1 MHDLQRKLVRSKVR
15 LMVDKDKNGLGFY
28 ASILYKM
35 PLVIKNEI
43 PTMATDGTNIFYNEE
58 FTDNLTEPELDFVL
72 CHECLHRVLLHHL
85 RFGKRDHELW
95 NIATDYAI
103 NFSLTQSGL
112 ISMPEGGLLDKRF
125 ANMKSEK
132 IYDILKEESKT
143 KPKPKPQSWGNVI
156 PQEGKTED
164 QIKQEIAT
172 INAETMMAVNTAK
185 AIGKL
190 PSSVK
195 DIINE
200 MKRSQVD
207 WTDVLRR
214 HCVGDQPEG
223 YSFRRPNRRQWYI
236 NEIITPI
243 SNKVGVGDIV
253 IGVDTSGSVSNKEL
267 SYFLG
272 ELNSLSDEIKPNSI
286 TVITCDAEIQDVVK
300 YENGET
306 VKDIVCKGRGGT
318 LVMPVFDYIAKENL
332 NVDSFIYFTDLGISD
347 YPREEQNYPV
357 LWVSTDT
364 RQNEAPIGTTTYLKV
379 A

>member
-35 PLVIKNEI
+35 PLVVKNEI

-112 ISMPEGGLLDKRF
+112 FSMPEGGLLDKRF

-185 AIGKL
+185 AIGNL

-272 ELNSLSDEIKPNSI
+272 ELNSLSDEVKPNSI
-286 TVITCDAEIQDVVK
+286 TIITCDAQIQDVVK
-300 YENGET
+300 YESGET

-318 LVMPVFDYIAKENL
+318 CVMPVFDYIAKENL
-332 NVDSFIYFTDLGISD
+332 NVDSFIYFTDLGIHD
-347 YPREEQNYPV
+347 FPREEQNYPV

>member
-35 PLVIKNEI
+35 PLVVKNEI

-112 ISMPEGGLLDKRF
+112 FSMPEGGLLDKRF

-185 AIGKL
+185 AIGNL

-223 YSFRRPNRRQWYI
+223 YSFRRPNRRQWHI

-272 ELNSLSDEIKPNSI
+272 ELNSLSDEVKPNSI
-286 TVITCDAEIQDVVK
+286 TIITCDAEIQDVVK
-300 YENGET
+300 YESGET

-318 LVMPVFDYIAKENL
+318 CVMPVFDYIAKENL
-332 NVDSFIYFTDLGISD
+332 NVDSFIYFTDLGIHD
-347 YPREEQNYPV
+347 FPREEQNYPV

>member
-1 MHDLQRKLVRSKVR
+1 
-15 LMVDKDKNGLGFY
+15 MVDKDKNGLGFY

-58 FTDNLTEPELDFVL
+58 FTDSLTEPELDFVL

-112 ISMPEGGLLDKRF
+112 MSMPEGGLLDIRF

-132 IYDILKEESKT
+132 IYDILQEESKT

-172 INAETMMAVNTAK
+172 INAETMMAVNTTK
-185 AIGKL
+185 TIDKL
-190 PSSVK
+190 QTSDK

-200 MKRSQVD
+200 MKRYQVD
-207 WTDVLRR
+207 KKEVLKK
-214 HCVGDQPEG
+214 Q
-223 YSFRRPNRRQWYI
+223 
-236 NEIITPI
+236 
-243 SNKVGVGDIV
+243 
-253 IGVDTSGSVSNKEL
+253 
-267 SYFLG
+267 
-272 ELNSLSDEIKPNSI
+272 
-286 TVITCDAEIQDVVK
+286 
-300 YENGET
+300 
-306 VKDIVCKGRGGT
+306 
-318 LVMPVFDYIAKENL
+318 
-332 NVDSFIYFTDLGISD
+332 
-347 YPREEQNYPV
+347 
-357 LWVSTDT
+357 
-364 RQNEAPIGTTTYLKV
+364 
-379 A
+379 

>member
-35 PLVIKNEI
+35 PLVVKNEI

-112 ISMPEGGLLDKRF
+112 FSMPEGGLLDKRF

-185 AIGKL
+185 AIGNL

-223 YSFRRPNRRQWYI
+223 YSFRRPNRRQWHI

-272 ELNSLSDEIKPNSI
+272 ELNSLSDEVKPNSI
-286 TVITCDAEIQDVVK
+286 TIITCDAEIQDVVK
-300 YENGET
+300 YESGET

-318 LVMPVFDYIAKENL
+318 CVMPVFDYIAKENL
-332 NVDSFIYFTDLGISD
+332 NVDSFIYFTDLGIHD
-347 YPREEQNYPV
+347 FPVEEPNYPV

>member
-35 PLVIKNEI
+35 PLVVKNEI

-58 FTDNLTEPELDFVL
+58 FTDNLTEQELDFVL

-112 ISMPEGGLLDKRF
+112 MSMPEGGLLDKRF

-223 YSFRRPNRRQWYI
+223 YSFRRPNRRQWHV

-272 ELNSLSDEIKPNSI
+272 ELNALSEEVNPNSI
-286 TVITCDAEIQDVVK
+286 TIITCDAQIQDVIK
-300 YENGET
+300 YESGET

-318 LVMPVFDYIAKENL
+318 CVMILVY
-332 NVDSFIYFTDLGISD
+332 TISQKRIRVIL
-347 YPREEQNYPV
+347 YYGYQLIQGKMKHLLER
-357 LWVSTDT
+357 LL
-364 RQNEAPIGTTTYLKV
+364 I
-379 A
+379 

>member
-35 PLVIKNEI
+35 PLVIKNDL

-58 FTDNLTEPELDFVL
+58 FTDSLTEPELDFVL

-85 RFGKRDHELW
+85 RFGKRDHDLW
-95 NIATDYAI
+95 NVATDYAI
-103 NFSLTQSGL
+103 NFSLMQSGL
-112 ISMPEGGLLDKRF
+112 TSMPEGGLLDNRF
-125 ANMKSEK
+125 ADMKAEK
-132 IYDILKEESKT
+132 IYDILKEESKD
-143 KPKPKPQSWGNVI
+143 KPKPKKPKWGNVI
-156 PQEGKTED
+156 PQEGMSED
-164 QIKQEIAT
+164 QVKQEVAK

-195 DIINE
+195 EIIDE

-214 HCVGDQPEG
+214 HCVGEQPEG
-223 YSFRRPNRRQWYI
+223 YSFRRPNRRQWHV

-253 IGVDTSGSVSNKEL
+253 VGVDTSGSVSSKEL

-272 ELNSLSDEIKPNSI
+272 ELNSLSEEIKPNSI
-286 TVITCDAEIQDVVK
+286 TIITCDAEIQGIK
-300 YENGET
+300 RYESGEI
-306 VKDIVCKGRGGT
+306 VENIVCKGRGGT
-318 LVMPVFDYIAKENL
+318 LVMPVFDYIEKENI
-332 NVDSFIYFTDLGISD
+332 NVDSFIYFTDLGIGD
-347 YPREEQNYPV
+347 YPDEEPSFPL
-357 LWVSTDT
+357 LWVSTDM
-364 RQNEAPIGTTTYLKV
+364 RQDEAPIGTTTYLKV

>member
-35 PLVIKNEI
+35 PLVVKNEI

-112 ISMPEGGLLDKRF
+112 FSMPEGGLLDKRF

-185 AIGKL
+185 AIGNL

-223 YSFRRPNRRQWYI
+223 YSFRRPNRRQWHI

-272 ELNSLSDEIKPNSI
+272 ELNSLSDEVKPNSI
-286 TVITCDAEIQDVVK
+286 TIITCDAQIQDVVK
-300 YENGET
+300 YESGET

-318 LVMPVFDYIAKENL
+318 CVMPVFDYIAKENL
-332 NVDSFIYFTDLGISD
+332 NVDSFIYFTDLGIHD
-347 YPREEQNYPV
+347 FPVEEPNYPV

>member
-35 PLVIKNEI
+35 PLVVKNEI

-112 ISMPEGGLLDKRF
+112 FSMPEGGLLDKRF

-185 AIGKL
+185 AIGNL

-223 YSFRRPNRRQWYI
+223 YSFRRPNRRQWHI

-272 ELNSLSDEIKPNSI
+272 ELNSLSDEVKPNSI
-286 TVITCDAEIQDVVK
+286 TIITCDAQIQDVVK
-300 YENGET
+300 YESGET

-318 LVMPVFDYIAKENL
+318 CVMPVFDYIAKENL
-332 NVDSFIYFTDLGISD
+332 NVDSFIYFTDLGIHD
-347 YPREEQNYPV
+347 FPREEQNYPV

>member
-35 PLVIKNEI
+35 PLVVKNEI

-58 FTDNLTEPELDFVL
+58 FTDNLTEQELDFVL
-72 CHECLHRVLLHHL
+72 CHEGLHRVLLHHL

-112 ISMPEGGLLDKRF
+112 MSMPEGGLLDKRF

-132 IYDILKEESKT
+132 IYDILKDESKN

-272 ELNSLSDEIKPNSI
+272 ELNSLSDEVKPNSI
-286 TVITCDAEIQDVVK
+286 TIITCDAEIQDVVK
-300 YENGET
+300 YESGET

-318 LVMPVFDYIAKENL
+318 CVMPVFDYISKENL
-332 NVDSFIYFTDLGISD
+332 NVDSFIYFTDLGIHD
-347 YPREEQNYPV
+347 FPREEQNYPV

-364 RQNEAPIGTTTYLKV
+364 RQDEAPIGTTTYLKV

>member
-1 MHDLQRKLVRSKVR
+1 
-15 LMVDKDKNGLGFY
+15 MVDKDKNGLGFY

-35 PLVIKNEI
+35 PLVIKNDL

-58 FTDNLTEPELDFVL
+58 FTDSLTEPELDFVL
-72 CHECLHRVLLHHL
+72 CHEALHRVLLHHL
-85 RFGKRDHELW
+85 RFGKRDHDLW
-95 NIATDYAI
+95 NVATDYAI
-103 NFSLTQSGL
+103 NFSLMQSGL
-112 ISMPEGGLLDKRF
+112 TSMPEGGLLDNRF
-125 ANMKSEK
+125 ADMKAEK
-132 IYDILKEESKT
+132 IYDILKEESKD
-143 KPKPKPQSWGNVI
+143 KPKPKKPKWGNVI
-156 PQEGKTED
+156 PQEGMSED
-164 QIKQEIAT
+164 QVKQEVAK

-195 DIINE
+195 EIIDE

-223 YSFRRPNRRQWYI
+223 YSFRRPNRRQWHV

-253 IGVDTSGSVSNKEL
+253 VGVDTSGSVSSKEL

-272 ELNSLSDEIKPNSI
+272 ELNSLSEEIKPNSI
-286 TVITCDAEIQDVVK
+286 TIITCDAEIQGIK
-300 YENGET
+300 RYESGEI
-306 VKDIVCKGRGGT
+306 VENIVCKGRGGT
-318 LVMPVFDYIAKENL
+318 LVMPVFDYIEKENI
-332 NVDSFIYFTDLGISD
+332 NVDSFIYFTDLGIGD
-347 YPREEQNYPV
+347 YPDEEPSFPL
-357 LWVSTDT
+357 LWVSTDM
-364 RQNEAPIGTTTYLKV
+364 RQDEAPIGTTTYLKV

>member
-1 MHDLQRKLVRSKVR
+1 MHDLKRKLVRSKVR

-58 FTDNLTEPELDFVL
+58 FTDNLTEQELDFVL

-156 PQEGKTED
+156 PQEGKTQD

-272 ELNSLSDEIKPNSI
+272 ELNSLSEEVKPNSI
-286 TVITCDAEIQDVVK
+286 TIITCDAKIQDVVK
-300 YENGET
+300 YESGET

-364 RQNEAPIGTTTYLKV
+364 RQDEAPIGTTTYLKV

>member
-1 MHDLQRKLVRSKVR
+1 
-15 LMVDKDKNGLGFY
+15 MVDKDKNGLGFY

-272 ELNSLSDEIKPNSI
+272 ELNSLSDEVKPNSI
-286 TVITCDAEIQDVVK
+286 TIITCDAEIQDVVK
-300 YENGET
+300 YESGET

-364 RQNEAPIGTTTYLKV
+364 RQDEAPIGTTTYLKV

>member
-35 PLVIKNEI
+35 PLVVKNEI

-112 ISMPEGGLLDKRF
+112 FSMPEGGLLDKRF

-185 AIGKL
+185 AIGNL

-223 YSFRRPNRRQWYI
+223 YSFRRPNRRQWHI

-272 ELNSLSDEIKPNSI
+272 ELNSLSEEVKPNSI
-286 TVITCDAEIQDVVK
+286 TIITCDAEIQDVVK
-300 YENGET
+300 YESGET

-318 LVMPVFDYIAKENL
+318 CVMPVFDYIAKENL
-332 NVDSFIYFTDLGISD
+332 NVDSFIYFTDLGIHD
-347 YPREEQNYPV
+347 FPREEQNYPV